1 MRVTVI
7 IPCHNDGAFV
17 PDAIA
22 SLRDQEPHELVVVDS
37 ASTDPETLALLDA
50 LQRAGVHVER
60 VREPGVCAAR
70 TRGLEMTTAP
80 YVLPLDA
87 DDELCANVLS
97 DLADRLDSDPTLGA
111 AWGDIEAFGA
121 YCGVFPTWPTLDPVL
136 LTRVNR
142 MPNSSLYRRE
152 AIEIAGGWSL
162 DLGYE
167 DWDLWLS
174 IAEQGWKGG
183 HIGRPHARYR
193 QHATPRRLAADRSR
207 HGDLV
212 AALRA
217 RHPAA
222 FAHARAFSRG
232 RTQPRALRLALA
244 ASGRVPGIS
253 VTRRHR
259 LDDVLMRA
267 LVPTMRAVVDGHREA
282 SPFSVAAQRVA
293 AGLRHRLAWRG

>member
-7 IPCHNDGAFV
+7 IPCHNDGAFL

-22 SLRDQEPHELVVVDS
+22 SLRDQEQHELVVVDS
-37 ASTDPETLALLDA
+37 ASTDPETLTLLSALE
-50 LQRAGVHVER
+50 RAGVQVER

-70 TRGLEMTTAP
+70 TRGLRSTTAP

-87 DDELCANVLS
+87 DDELCPGVLKE
-97 DLADRLDSDPTLGA
+97 LADSLDREPSVGA

-121 YCGVFPTWPTLDPVL
+121 YSGVFPTWPTLDPFL

-152 AIEIAGGWSL
+152 AIEAAGGWTL
-162 DLGYE
+162 ELGYE

-174 IAEQGWKGG
+174 IAEQGRKGV

-212 AALRA
+212 AALAA

-222 FAHARAFSRG
+222 FANARAFTHG

-244 ASGRVPGIS
+244 ASGRVPGVS

-259 LDDVLMRA
+259 LDDVLMRT

-282 SPFSVAAQRVA
+282 SPLSIAARRVA
-293 AGLRHRLAWRG
+293 AGLRGRLARRG